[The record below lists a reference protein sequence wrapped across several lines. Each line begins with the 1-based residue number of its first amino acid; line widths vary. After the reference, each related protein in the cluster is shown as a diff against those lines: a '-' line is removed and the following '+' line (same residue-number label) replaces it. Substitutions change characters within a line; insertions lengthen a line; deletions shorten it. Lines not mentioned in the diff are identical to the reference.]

1 LDECVM
7 CECVCVTLSARRRAM
22 ACRWRVMVDDV
33 RREARRQQR
42 RRAWPRGRTRG
53 AARRPRVRARGVQC
67 ASCASAAEPGAVWWP
82 AGACGRCASDCSE
95 CERVRV
101 MHVWTRCAQRRRC
114 RVGHVAEPP
123 TVGRGMRTARRAN
136 VEGSTR
142 GPPAVRLSTAT
153 TASGAAW
160 ERATLCAVVGRTS
173 ARGSS
178 CARLCAEAARG
189 GGTMR
194 RVCAW
199 VTAVRGGVA
208 VAIRTRTAT
217 RDGWTWGPHRGRG
230 PRGVVVRR
238 CGRVG
243 GRRRDA

>member
-1 LDECVM
+1 MHGRRGGRAQACRGVERRSGRRGVQSFDECVM
-7 CECVCVTLSARRRAM
+7 CECVCVTQSAPRRAM
-22 ACRWRVMVDDV
+22 ACRWRVMVEHC

-67 ASCASAAEPGAVWWP
+67 ASCASAAEPGAVWCP
-82 AGACGRCASDCSE
+82 AGACGRRASDCSE

-142 GPPAVRLSTAT
+142 GPPAVRR
-153 TASGAAW
+153 GQRRQRV
-160 ERATLCAVVGRTS
+160 ERLGN
-173 ARGSS
+173 
-178 CARLCAEAARG
+178 
-189 GGTMR
+189 
-194 RVCAW
+194 
-199 VTAVRGGVA
+199 
-208 VAIRTRTAT
+208 
-217 RDGWTWGPHRGRG
+217 
-230 PRGVVVRR
+230 VRR
-238 CGRVG
+238 CVRWWVARRHAHRRVRGCVRRLRVG
-243 GRRRDA
+243 AAR